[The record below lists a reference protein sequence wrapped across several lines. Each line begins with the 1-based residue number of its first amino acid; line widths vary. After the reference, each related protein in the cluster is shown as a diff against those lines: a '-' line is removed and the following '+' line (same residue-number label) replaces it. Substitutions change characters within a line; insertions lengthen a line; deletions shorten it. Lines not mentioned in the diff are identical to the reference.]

1 MRALLIPLVLLVV
14 IGRDAFGQLIQSA
27 PITTQECS
35 RQASAIGPS
44 DRTALGWSRLPD
56 CGTTGGTALA
66 NALSAARSSADSIY
80 LYSLLVVASRIQ
92 NPTLLLTAQTVA
104 EDRSAADP
112 PRIIAILIALA
123 QIDNHNTLSIGL
135 TWDRTVR
142 QPWGLSCRLTPDLD
156 AQYASTTALP
166 SNAAA
171 QLGTRLDGIIFATPP
186 NSHAVIDVAKC
197 VRAALVAA
205 DAGLSGP
212 GADCL
217 RLRVRQHLPGI
228 QLFTQVDRR
237 ELLRLAFEREG
248 RPRSRAELVAT
259 VRGRCQGHRAVGLPR
274 SDDPAGG
281 KWRDDLPSVIR
292 WRQTD
297 KPNLNQFRRPNAP
310 PNQRG
315 VSFCDLS
322 QPANSRRVG
331 AFLKGC

>member
-14 IGRDAFGQLIQSA
+14 IGRDAFGQLIPSA

-197 VRAALVAA
+197 VRAAL
-205 DAGLSGP
+205 
-212 GADCL
+212 GAQTPDS
-217 RLRVRQHLPGI
+217 V
-228 QLFTQVDRR
+228 
-237 ELLRLAFEREG
+237 
-248 RPRSRAELVAT
+248 
-259 VRGRCQGHRAVGLPR
+259 
-274 SDDPAGG
+274 DPAQIAFAYVCGNIFRVSNSSPKWIDVSYSVSHSNEKGDLEVGPNSSQQFEVDVKDTVLLVYLGQTIRQAANGG
-281 KWRDDLPSVIR
+281 
-292 WRQTD
+292 TTC
-297 KPNLNQFRRPNAP
+297 P
-310 PNQRG
+310 P
-315 VSFCDLS
+315 
-322 QPANSRRVG
+322 
-331 AFLKGC
+331 